1 MKNEF
6 IIIETTCPN
15 LASAEKLT
23 TEILNQ
29 NLAACIQLVEI
40 KSRYIWKEKIVSD
53 EEILLRIKSRKSLFS
68 ELENTIK
75 NLHDYEVPQII
86 ALNIENAA
94 KSYLDWLESGIKK
107 SK

>member
-15 LASAEKLT
+15 FVSAKKLA

-29 NLAACIQLVEI
+29 NLAACIHFVEI
-40 KSRYIWKEKIVSD
+40 KSSYAWKEKIISD
-53 EEILLRIKSRKSLFS
+53 KEILLRIKSKKSFFTKI
-68 ELENTIK
+68 EKTIK
-75 NLHDYEVPQII
+75 NIHDYEIPQII
-86 ALNIENAA
+86 AINIENAS
-94 KSYLDWLESGIKK
+94 KPYLDWLEAALKK